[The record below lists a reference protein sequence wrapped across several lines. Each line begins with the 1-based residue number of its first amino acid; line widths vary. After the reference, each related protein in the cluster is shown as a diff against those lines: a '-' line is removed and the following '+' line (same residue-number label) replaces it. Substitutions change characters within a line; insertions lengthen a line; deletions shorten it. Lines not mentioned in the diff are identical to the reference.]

1 MRGGVRGYAAQA
13 APQIDAEI
21 AEKGH
26 FGTGTSYPQ
35 SSLYRCSSEVRVSAS
50 ICCPSQSTV

>member
-1 MRGGVRGYAAQA
+1 MRGGVLEYAAQA

-26 FGTGTSYPQ
+26 LGTGTSYAP
-35 SSLYRCSSEVRVSAS
+35 
-50 ICCPSQSTV
+50 

>member
-1 MRGGVRGYAAQA
+1 MRGGVLRYAAQA

-26 FGTGTSYPQ
+26 FGTGTSYPPEP
-35 SSLYRCSSEVRVSAS
+35 LR
-50 ICCPSQSTV
+50 